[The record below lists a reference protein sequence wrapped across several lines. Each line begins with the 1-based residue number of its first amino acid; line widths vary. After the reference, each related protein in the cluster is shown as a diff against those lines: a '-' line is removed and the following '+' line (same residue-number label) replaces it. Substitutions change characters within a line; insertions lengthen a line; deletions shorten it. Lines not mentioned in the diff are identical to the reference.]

1 MHRRVAVIGGGLA
14 GLEAAVR
21 MASHPGIEVEVVETG
36 PSTRRRHVNWDTST
50 HPGDEKVR
58 WWSSDG
64 WGFGGGL
71 SERLGGRS
79 LCYHGVL
86 LGLTPEELG
95 DWHPRWQERL
105 AGPRG
110 LYAQVCDELGPGFP
124 ELRGSSLSAA
134 ATRIGI
140 RHAPQAARYDD
151 RTGQFEAYSPLPEA
165 LRLAAVSDRFRIV
178 RGRALSLRR
187 TRRGWDVDV
196 ETPTG
201 TPSTRRGFDA
211 CVLASSAIGNI
222 QILARTTG
230 ESITTTITDHL
241 CVGALAR
248 IEAGESLGA
257 FRHPMLW
264 MGYRPVPALSTNV
277 FVLERPALPNG
288 DRLISLMAVIE
299 QGSGPADFSTL
310 MVQPSSTG
318 GMATTH
324 ITTTVSPADLDR
336 VERVRHELLRQ
347 ANEICQGSLLDITA
361 SYSTGNAMVGA
372 CNGEGDDEDVQRFGD
387 GNAFRALLAQPLAG
401 RVAQFELPYGSY
413 EHEAC
418 SHPVGGDGALP
429 VTEDLEVEGLPGVY
443 LAGPGNFVRL
453 GAANPALTIIAMSR
467 WLGDSLAA

>member
-1 MHRRVAVIGGGLA
+1 MHRRFAVIGGGLA

-21 MASHPGIEVEVVETG
+21 IVSHPGMEVEVVEAG
-36 PSTRRRHVNWDTST
+36 PSIRRHHVNWDTSA
-50 HPGDEKVR
+50 HPGDEKIR
-58 WWSSDG
+58 RWSSDG
-64 WGFGGGL
+64 WGFGAGL

-86 LGLTPEELG
+86 LGLTPEELD
-95 DWHPRWQERL
+95 DWHPCWQERL

-110 LYAQVCDELGPGFP
+110 LYAQVHGELGPEFP
-124 ELRGSSLSAA
+124 EPWESSLSAA

-140 RHAPQAARYDD
+140 RHTPQAARYDD
-151 RTGQFEAYSPLPEA
+151 RTGRFEAYSPLPEA
-165 LRLAAVSDRFRIV
+165 RRLATMSDRFHIV

-187 TRRGWDVDV
+187 TKRGWAVDI
-196 ETPTG
+196 ETATG
-201 TPSTRRGFDA
+201 TLSTRQGFDA
-211 CVLASSAIGNI
+211 CVLASSAIGNV
-222 QILARTTG
+222 QILARTMG
-230 ESITTTITDHL
+230 EPIITRITDHF
-241 CVGALAR
+241 CVGLLAR
-248 IEAGESLGA
+248 IEPGNSLGT

-264 MGYRPVPALSTNV
+264 TGYRPVPSLSTNV
-277 FVLERPALPNG
+277 FVLERPPLPNG

-310 MVQPSSTG
+310 MAQPSSTG
-318 GMATTH
+318 DMAATH
-324 ITTTVSPADLDR
+324 ITTAVSPADLDR
-336 VERVRHELLRQ
+336 IGRVRHELLRQ

-361 SYSTGNAMVGA
+361 SHSTGNSLVGEFG
-372 CNGEGDDEDVQRFGD
+372 GEDARRFGD
-387 GNAFRALLAQPLAG
+387 GNAFRALLAHSQAG
-401 RVAQFELPYGSY
+401 RAAQFELPYGSY

-418 SHPVGGDGALP
+418 SHPVGGDGALR